1 MSVRI
6 PVYTARAQATN
17 EAPGRRFSVRM
28 DPTPYIKA
36 ELAKGEVATALA
48 EAAGDFATQRIKMI
62 NETQYNE
69 AALRIEEEMRQAV
82 YDFEKDKDFGNIL
95 DGKNK
100 WGQRMDAIKND
111 VIASVESPAMR
122 KKLGFEFASNEIQS
136 RFTLRG
142 SIDKKIAAAEVAALK
157 ARTEGIVAYLSHPD
171 RTIDDFITEM
181 SKLTNAHKN
190 PVKDGRFNPA
200 AVSKTFN
207 TVIKDV
213 GANVVDIYVGRT
225 PSRAI
230 DLLVALEQ
238 MHDLDH
244 GKEISPAEMAQLDA
258 GGAYAL
264 TVLRNMEQDDA
275 IKILQDAVTSASAFS
290 RVIEAEEKKAEEAQ
304 AFVIESLKNRYQYFA
319 NIQSSSLSAED
330 LSEVEMTALST
341 ANRKIIEAG
350 GVLTSTQVKKDIVDF
365 LYRVNEV
372 DATFQGILDKDALTN
387 TIPFAETSTSSVLD
401 DILRQREA
409 GTLTFAYLEEKK
421 SSLSYGDYKGFAD
434 GLLADQKAQERA
446 NAGQEDKNFTAL
458 KAFKDQALRV
468 AKTEYQYDALSTDD
482 SEFAKVSRAAYFNV
496 ANAIEELFLESQ
508 LPDAEPLTKTKLNE
522 ALKAA
527 MEETKDIWHDNV
539 RSSFEDYVD
548 TDRAAQAMQDLG
560 FVFSQSANMLAELDE
575 FFERETRTEIDMQN
589 YSRVK
594 RRLKEFIRTGA
605 FE

>member
-1 MSVRI
+1 MRI
-6 PVYTARAQATN
+6 PVYTSGAQATN

-28 DPTPYIKA
+28 DPNPYIKA
-36 ELAKGEVATALA
+36 ELAKSEVAGALA

-82 YDFEKDKDFGNIL
+82 YDFEKDRDFGNIL

-111 VIASVESPAMR
+111 VIASVESPGMR
-122 KKLGFEFASNEIQS
+122 KKLGFEFEANEIQS

-225 PSRAI
+225 PSRAV

-244 GKEISPAEMAQLDA
+244 GKEIPPAEMAQLDA

-319 NIQSSSLSAED
+319 NIQSSSLSADD

-341 ANRKIIEAG
+341 ANRQTIKDG
-350 GVLTSTQVKKDIVDF
+350 GVLSSAQVKKDIVDF

-409 GTLTFAYLEEKK
+409 GTLTFEYLESKK
-421 SSLSYGDYKGFAD
+421 SSLTYGDFKGFAD
-434 GLLADQKAQERA
+434 GLLAEQNAAERA
-446 NAGQEDKNFTAL
+446 QAGQEDKDFTAL
-458 KAFKDQALRV
+458 KNFKNDLLKV
-468 AKTEYQYDALSTDD
+468 AKSAYQYDALNSDD
-482 SEFAKVSRAAYFNV
+482 SQFAKVSRAAYFNV
-496 ANAIEELFLESQ
+496 ANILEEMWTNSQ
-508 LPDAEPLTKTKLNE
+508 LPDAEPLTKVKLND

-527 MEETKDIWHDNV
+527 MEETKEIWHDNV
-539 RSSFEDYVD
+539 RSSFRDYMSSD
-548 TDRAAQAMQDLG
+548 ITAEYIQNLG
-560 FVFSQSANMLAELDE
+560 FVFSETANMVEELE
-575 FFERETRTEIDMQN
+575 TWFEGETRTETDLQK
-589 YSRVK
+589 YSRVR
-594 RRLKEFIRTGA
+594 RRLKEFLKTGA

>member
-1 MSVRI
+1 MRI
-6 PVYTARAQATN
+6 PVYTSGAQATN

-28 DPTPYIKA
+28 DPNPYIKA
-36 ELAKGEVATALA
+36 ELAKGKVGAALA

-111 VIASVESPAMR
+111 VIASVESPGMR
-122 KKLGFEFASNEIQS
+122 KKLGFEFEANEIQS

-225 PSRAI
+225 PSRAV

-304 AFVIESLKNRYQYFA
+304 AFVIDSLKNRYQYYA
-319 NIQSSSLSAED
+319 NIELSTLTKEQ

-341 ANRKIIEAG
+341 TNRKIIENG
-350 GVLTSTQVKKDIVDF
+350 GVLTSAQVKKDIVDF

-372 DATFQGILDKDALTN
+372 DATFQGILDKDKTKTTL
-387 TIPFAETSTSSVLD
+387 PFAEISNPVILD
-401 DILRQREA
+401 RILKKREA
-409 GTLTFAYLEEKK
+409 GTLTFADLEEDQYN
-421 SSLSYGDYKGFAD
+421 LSYSDYKGFAD
-434 GLLADQKAQERA
+434 GLLAEQNAAERA
-446 NAGQEDKNFTAL
+446 KAGQEDKDFTAL
-458 KAFKDQALRV
+458 KNFKNDLLKV
-468 AKTEYQYDALSTDD
+468 AKSAYQYDALNSDD
-482 SEFAKVSRAAYFNV
+482 SQFAKVSRAAYFNV
-496 ANAIEELFLESQ
+496 QNILEQLWTNSQ

-522 ALKAA
+522 ALEAA
-527 MEETKDIWHDNV
+527 MEETEEIWHDNV
-539 RSSFEDYVD
+539 RSSFRDYMSSD
-548 TDRAAQAMQDLG
+548 ITAEYIQNLG
-560 FVFSQSANMLAELDE
+560 FVFSETANMVEELE
-575 FFERETRTEIDMQN
+575 TWFEGETRTETDLQK
-589 YSRVK
+589 YSRVR
-594 RRLKEFIRTGA
+594 RRLKEFLKTGA

>member
-1 MSVRI
+1 MKI
-6 PVYTARAQATN
+6 PIYTARAQATN

-28 DPTPYIKA
+28 DPNPYIKA
-36 ELAKGEVATALA
+36 ELAKGEVATALTESA
-48 EAAGDFATQRIKMI
+48 SAFTAQRIKMI
-62 NETQYNE
+62 NETQYNQ

-111 VIASVESPAMR
+111 VIASVESPGLR
-122 KKLGFEFASNEIQS
+122 KKLGFEFEANEIQS

-142 SIDKKIAAAEVAALK
+142 RIDKKIAAAEVAALK

-225 PSRAI
+225 PSRAV

-244 GKEISPAEMAQLDA
+244 GKEIKPAEMAQLDA

-319 NIQSSSLSAED
+319 NIQSSTLSAED

-341 ANRKIIEAG
+341 AHRQIIKDG
-350 GVLTSTQVKKDIVDF
+350 GVLTSAQVKKDIVDF

-387 TIPFAETSTSSVLD
+387 TIPFAETSTPSVLD

-409 GTLTFAYLEEKK
+409 KTLTFAYLEDKK

-434 GLLADQKAQERA
+434 GLLAEQNAAERA
-446 NAGQEDKNFTAL
+446 QAGQEDKDFTAL
-458 KAFKDQALRV
+458 KNFKNDLLKV
-468 AKTEYQYDALSTDD
+468 AKSAYQYDALNSDD
-482 SEFAKVSRAAYFNV
+482 SQFAKVSRAAYFNV
-496 ANAIEELFLESQ
+496 ANILEEMWTNSQ

-539 RSSFEDYVD
+539 RSSFDD
-548 TDRAAQAMQDLG
+548 FMTTNKAAEHVQDLG
-560 FVFSQSANMLAELDE
+560 FVFSETANMVQELE
-575 FFERETRTEIDMQN
+575 AWFESETRTEVDLQE
-589 YSRVK
+589 YSRVR
-594 RRLKEFIRTGA
+594 RRLKEFLKTGA